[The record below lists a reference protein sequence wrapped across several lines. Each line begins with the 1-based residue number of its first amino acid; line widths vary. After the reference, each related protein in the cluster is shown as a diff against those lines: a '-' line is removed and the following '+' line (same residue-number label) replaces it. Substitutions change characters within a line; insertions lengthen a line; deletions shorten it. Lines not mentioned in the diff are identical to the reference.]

1 MEIESLSCNNCGGP
15 LDIPESA
22 NYVSCVHCS
31 TQLAVKRTSSIT
43 YTEKLEAIQS
53 QQEDM
58 REKLVRLERESL
70 VARID
75 REWEEEK
82 QRFMIGGNDGQKT
95 VPTDSSFALS
105 YFMILFMIVFTIV
118 SGMIFWPMA
127 IWGLILT
134 GGGVWHATHISKKAA
149 AFQVARGRYKRRRRE
164 ATEDSSSSSDASLD
178 PESP

>member
-82 QRFMIGGNDGQKT
+82 QRFMIGGNDGQKQCR
-95 VPTDSSFALS
+95 PT
-105 YFMILFMIVFTIV
+105 
-118 SGMIFWPMA
+118 P
-127 IWGLILT
+127 
-134 GGGVWHATHISKKAA
+134 
-149 AFQVARGRYKRRRRE
+149 
-164 ATEDSSSSSDASLD
+164 AS
-178 PESP
+178 P